1 MRVAA
6 FTKYGRLAAST
17 RQRLLQYIPALAEAG
32 IEVDYRP
39 LLDDDYVASL
49 ASGKPYS
56 RTQVARSYLNRLGQ
70 VTSVSDCD
78 LIWVYA
84 EMFPYLPSGFEKL
97 VLRAGKPVV
106 YDFDDAFFHQYE
118 SHPNLV
124 VRSMLKGK
132 LEPLLRGAA
141 ACCCGNEYLLA
152 YAERFCGASI
162 LLPTVVDATLY
173 CPASTAPR
181 TSEPLTIGW
190 IGSPSTWPYVKP
202 LMPLLQELAQEF
214 GLVIRIVGAGI
225 GAEANSFH
233 GLELVDWSEDNE
245 IDQVRSMDIGI
256 MPLPEED
263 WAKGKSGYK
272 LIQYMACGL
281 PVVASPV
288 GVNVRLLE
296 GGDVGF
302 LATGIPEWRDALIRL
317 VKDPG
322 LRERLGIAG
331 RRRVEAHYSVQRHAP
346 RLIKLF
352 ASVANGLNPSTSLAS
367 I

>member
-17 RQRLLQYIPALAEAG
+17 RQRLLQYLPALYQAG
-32 IEVDYRP
+32 IEVNYRP
-39 LLDDDYVASL
+39 LLDDNYVATL

-56 RTQVARSYLNRLGQ
+56 RTQVGRSYVNRLRQ
-70 VTSVSDCD
+70 VTSSIDCD

-97 VLRAGKPVV
+97 VLRAGKPVI

-118 SHPNLV
+118 SHPTPV
-124 VRSMLKGK
+124 VRTMLKGK
-132 LEPLLRGAA
+132 LEPLLRGAT
-141 ACCCGNEYLLA
+141 ACCCGNGYLLE
-152 YAERFCGASI
+152 YAKQFCGASI
-162 LLPTVVDATLY
+162 LFPTVVDASLY
-173 CPASTAPR
+173 YPASDAARATK
-181 TSEPLTIGW
+181 PLTIGW
-190 IGSPSTWPYVKP
+190 IGSPSTWRYVKP

-214 GLVIRIVGAGI
+214 GLVIRIVGAGV
-225 GAEANSFH
+225 GAEADIFD
-233 GLELVDWSEDNE
+233 GLQLVEWREDDE
-245 IDQVRSMDIGI
+245 IDQVRNMDIGI
-256 MPLPEED
+256 MPLPQED

-272 LIQYMACGL
+272 LIQYMSCGL

-288 GVNVRLLE
+288 GVNVTLLE

-302 LATGIPEWRDALIRL
+302 LATSIAEWREALTRLIR
-317 VKDPG
+317 DPQ
-322 LRERLGIAG
+322 LRERLGAAG

-346 RLIKLF
+346 RLIELF
-352 ASVANGLNPSTSLAS
+352 ASVANGSSSSASLAS